1 MKLTSTISL
10 LSAAGTAWATN
21 YYQPPAPQGYNDVMN
36 KDMPMPMHT
45 TAAVQYVSGGMPPD
59 YVMTDSPTQTA
70 AAAAVTHT
78 VTVGGAGLA
87 FNPNEIV
94 AAVGD
99 TVHFV
104 MLAKNHSV
112 TQSSF
117 LKPCVRLPTGKDSGF
132 LPNPSN
138 DTVAAPTFS
147 ITVQATDP
155 TWWYCKQR
163 LPKPHCGTGMVFA
176 INPTAEK
183 SFQKFQAM
191 AIAQNGTGAAPPP
204 PPPVGTGGAGGGAAV
219 TLTVDNSGLPP
230 PEATATAAPPAQT
243 VIAPGWNNRGNPA
256 VCNCA
261 CFCGVAAFPAG
272 DGVGAY
278 GGYSGSLPAPW
289 G

>member
-1 MKLTSTISL
+1 MKLISTISL
-10 LSAAGTAWATN
+10 LSAGGTAWATN

-36 KDMPMPMHT
+36 KHDMPMPMHT
-45 TAAVQYVSGGMPPD
+45 TATAQFEFVSGGMPPD
-59 YVMTDSPTQTA
+59 HVMTDSPKQTAA

-87 FNPNEIV
+87 FNPNEIT

-138 DTVAAPTFS
+138 DTAAAPTFS
-147 ITVQATDP
+147 LTVETTDA

-204 PPPVGTGGAGGGAAV
+204 PPPPAGTGGGGGGGGAAV

-256 VCNCA
+256 A
-261 CFCGVAAFPAG
+261 C
-272 DGVGAY
+272 
-278 GGYSGSLPAPW
+278 
-289 G
+289 